1 MSASAQAIEIPEASK
16 SVTKISANARIDYI
30 LRFSKQAILV
40 VDEQLEHCS
49 TVGNQFL
56 SNLPAH
62 HNAAFVSISA
72 KLNDI
77 QVRCRLIEQ
86 LFHNEFFDPEQSI
99 AVSLIN
105 LAKHKKQAISIVV
118 DNAHLLSL
126 QLIHELC
133 QLADIAKKADY
144 QITVLMLGSP
154 QTGTIVA
161 NNRELFHKKLSI
173 LSAQTG
179 QLLSIN
185 AKVFKAKH
193 DVFNWTTKKK
203 LLAVLAVLS
212 LTLLG
217 ALTLVLKTE
226 PVSFSGLT
234 ASDSDI
240 NNSNDVTIA
249 NAKLPLFTQGDDNQI
264 LEPVDIQVGD
274 LVAPDKSIN
283 QASVA
288 DILRSLQGPLG
299 TKVNKVQEP
308 LLALPA
314 DILKALEKN
323 EHEQA
328 QLNNPPSNTVNQLIP
343 VNDFP
348 RLTNN
353 PVTPPSQL
361 NKALSISSQSPLLSF
376 DQSNP
381 EYYLQFNQGFVVQ
394 IAVFSQPS
402 AFQTFIIEHP
412 SNQFYSYLKQ
422 LNNTPVLL
430 VTSKVYATRAEAAQ
444 AITYLPEKIIEKQ
457 PWIKAISSV
466 NSEIKSFQRSQ

>member
-1 MSASAQAIEIPEASK
+1 MSASAQTIEFPEASK

-40 VDEQLEHCS
+40 VDEQLENCS
-49 TVGNQFL
+49 NVGSQFL

-72 KLNDI
+72 KLNNI

-154 QTGTIVA
+154 QAGITAA
-161 NNRELFHKKLSI
+161 NNSELFHKKLSI

-179 QLLSIN
+179 QLLSLN

-193 DVFNWTTKKK
+193 DIFNWTTKKK
-203 LLAVLAVLS
+203 LLALIALLS
-212 LTLLG
+212 FTLLG
-217 ALTLVLKTE
+217 ALTWVLKSE

-234 ASDSDI
+234 SSDI
-240 NNSNDVTIA
+240 SVNNSADVTIA
-249 NAKLPLFTQGDDNQI
+249 NVELPILAQGDTNQ
-264 LEPVDIQVGD
+264 LSELVDIQGAD
-274 LVAPDKSIN
+274 SIAIDSSVK

-288 DILRSLQGPLG
+288 DILRSLEEPLG
-299 TKVNKVQEP
+299 LQVNNEIKSS
-308 LLALPA
+308 LALPA
-314 DILKALEKN
+314 DILKAIQKIDN
-323 EHEQA
+323 EQEQNA
-328 QLNNPPSNTVNQLIP
+328 NATSDSINQIVPVKDFLVLVNKTV
-343 VNDFP
+343 
-348 RLTNN
+348 T
-353 PVTPPSQL
+353 TPSQPKIAASL
-361 NKALSISSQSPLLSF
+361 SSQTPLLLF
-376 DQSNP
+376 NQSTPN
-381 EYYLQFNQGFVVQ
+381 YYSQFNQGFVVQ
-394 IAVFSQPS
+394 IAAFSQQN
-402 AFQTFIIEHP
+402 AFQTFINQHP
-412 SNQFYSYLKQ
+412 KNQFYSYLRQ
-422 LNNTPVLL
+422 LNNDHILL
-430 VTSKVYATRAEAAQ
+430 VTSKVYATRALATE
-444 AITYLPEKIIEKQ
+444 AITYLPRSIVENQ

-466 NSEIKSFQRSQ
+466 NTEIMSFQRSQ